1 MSTETDKEKSL
12 PLINA
17 LVSPLFPVLI
27 ALGLA
32 GNYFKFTI
40 FFNVDFVFGSIF
52 ALIILQKFGIRLGII
67 GAAIISS
74 GTWALWGHPYAIII
88 MTGEVAVV
96 GMLMHR
102 WKVNPVAADIVYWLC
117 LGIFLVYLFYHHA
130 MHIPMSSTLI
140 IMLKQS
146 LNGIVNALFARTAFL
161 IIENRL
167 YQKKFT
173 FREAIFNSVA
183 FFALCTALLIMA
195 LESRADYDRAEDE
208 IRQTLMRRSNRAVT
222 LIGEWIENRFTPV
235 VYLAKQASSMPT
247 KRIQPIIEQTL
258 ATQSDFLRMGLVD
271 AGAMTVAYAP
281 LMDELGHPNIGKN
294 FADRPYIPTLRQ
306 TLKPMLSEVVMGR
319 LGVPKPF
326 VSVLAPVVRNREY
339 AGYAIGVL
347 NFDKMSTFISA
358 VAGGGEVLF
367 SVLDRNGNIIVTN
380 RADQKAMTPL
390 SRGKGELI
398 KLDNTIAQWIPPAPL
413 NSSVMERWRKSFY
426 VIHAGIRNQEEWSL
440 VLEQPVAPY
449 QKALYDAYSLRFVVV
464 FCLLLVFLAIAEMFS
479 RRLAS
484 SIEQLNAASTD
495 LPAKLLSQETMT
507 WQDSAVLE
515 TSRLTMN
522 FRDMGQALQQKFRE
536 LEAARF
542 SLEVRVAERT
552 RELEAEMDVRRLAEA
567 RLQRL
572 AQEQETILNT
582 VNLGINFI
590 QNRVVQWSNRAHDQI
605 FGYGAGEALG
615 VRTKDWYVD
624 RDDYERVGRE
634 GYAQLATGDAYE
646 TEVKMQRKN
655 GEVFWARITGR
666 AVDPSDVAK
675 GAIWVVR
682 DISERKQSDAALR
695 KLSQAVEQSPA
706 VVVITDL
713 KGTIEYVNPKFSE
726 ITGYLR
732 SEAIGQNPRIL
743 KSGEMPSD
751 AYRELWTT
759 ITSGREWRGE
769 FHNRRKDGSLYW
781 EYASISPIRDADG
794 SITHYLAVK
803 EDITDRKQSE
813 VQIKQSLHEK
823 ETLLKEIH
831 HRVKNNMQVISSLLD
846 LQAQKI
852 QDATLITM
860 FQESQQ
866 RVKSMALVHEKL
878 YQTENLSRIDF
889 GDYISTLANELM
901 SVWHMDTQ
909 NVAIKT
915 TAISASL
922 DVDLAVPCA
931 LILNELVTNCCKYAF
946 PDDRRGTIEVDF
958 SQQGADYVLIV
969 RDNGIGLPSG
979 FNPEVSE
986 TLGLQLVSVLA
997 KQLRGSVRIN
1007 ARQGTEIIISFPAKG
1022 EVDGKTQN
1030 SNS

>member
-1 MSTETDKEKSL
+1 MKTPDR
-12 PLINA
+12 
-17 LVSPLFPVLI
+17 VSKAQNTIILLALI
-27 ALGLA
+27 ALGLM

-40 FFNVDFVFGSIF
+40 IFNVDFVFGSIF
-52 ALIILQKFGIRLGII
+52 ALIILQRFGLRLGII
-67 GAAIISS
+67 AAAIISS
-74 GTWALWGHPYAIII
+74 FTWVLWGHPYAIII

-96 GMLMHR
+96 GMLMRR
-102 WKVNPVAADIVYWLC
+102 WKINPVAADIVYWLC

-183 FFALCTALLIMA
+183 FFALCTAMLIMA
-195 LESRADYDRAEDE
+195 LESRADYDRVEDE
-208 IRQTLMRRSNRAVT
+208 IRLTLMRRSNRAAT
-222 LIGEWIENRFTPV
+222 LISNWIDDKFVPIV
-235 VYLAKQASSMPT
+235 HLAKQAQKYSPAQM
-247 KRIQPIIEQTL
+247 QPIIEQTL
-258 ATQSDFLRMGLVD
+258 ASQSDFLRMGIVD
-271 AGAMTVAYAP
+271 VNATIAAYSP
-281 LMDELGHPNIGKN
+281 LIDELGQRNIGKN
-294 FADRPYIPTLRQ
+294 FADRPYIPVLKKNK
-306 TLKPMLSEVVMGR
+306 KPMLSEVVMGR
-319 LGVPKPF
+319 IGVPKPF
-326 VSVLAPVVRNREY
+326 VSVLAPAVRNGEY

-347 NFDKMSTFISA
+347 DFDRMNAFISA
-358 VAGGGEVLF
+358 AAGGGEVLF

-380 RADQKAMTPL
+380 RAEQKAMTPL
-390 SRGKGELI
+390 SRGKGDLI
-398 KLDNTIAQWIPPAPL
+398 RLDDTIAQWVPPVPP

-426 VIHAGIRNQEEWSL
+426 VIHAGIGNQEEWSL

-495 LPAKLLSQETMT
+495 LPAKLLSGEAMT

-522 FRDMGQALQQKFRE
+522 FRDMEQALQQKFRE

-552 RELEAEMDVRRLAEA
+552 RELEAEMDVRRLAET

-572 AQEQETILNT
+572 SQEQETILNT

-605 FGYGAGEALG
+605 FGYAAGEALG
-615 VRTKDWYVD
+615 VRTENWYVD
-624 RDDYERVGRE
+624 RNDYERVGQE
-634 GYAQLATGDAYE
+634 GYAQLATGASYE

-655 GEVFWARITGR
+655 GEIFWARITGR
-666 AVDPSDVAK
+666 AVDAGDVAK
-675 GAIWVVR
+675 GTIWVVR

-713 KGTIEYVNPKFSE
+713 EGTIEYVNPKFSE
-726 ITGYLR
+726 ITGYAR

-743 KSGEMPSD
+743 KSGEMSSD
-751 AYRELWTT
+751 AYQELWAT

-794 SITHYLAVK
+794 NITHYLAIK
-803 EDITDRKQSE
+803 EDITDRKNAE
-813 VQIKQSLHEK
+813 AQIRQSLHEK
-823 ETLLKEIH
+823 EILLKEIH

-846 LQAQKI
+846 LQAHKI

-878 YQTENLSRIDF
+878 YQTENLSCIDF
-889 GDYISTLANELM
+889 GDFITTLANELM
-901 SVWHMDTQ
+901 SMWHMDTR

-915 TAISASL
+915 SAISASL
-922 DVDLAVPCA
+922 DVDAAVPCA

-946 PDDRRGTIEVDF
+946 PDDRPGSIEVDF
-958 SQQGADYVLIV
+958 YYKDSRYVLTV
-969 RDNGIGLPSG
+969 RDDGIGLPEG
-979 FNPEVSE
+979 FDPTASE

-997 KQLRGSVRIN
+997 KQLRGNVLLNSQN
-1007 ARQGTEIIISFPAKG
+1007 GTEVTVSFPATRR
-1022 EVDGKTQN
+1022 D
-1030 SNS
+1030 

>member
-1 MSTETDKEKSL
+1 MEIFDRASKVERIITFL
-12 PLINA
+12 A
-17 LVSPLFPVLI
+17 LT

-40 FFNVDFVFGSIF
+40 FFNVDFIFGSIF
-52 ALIILQKFGIRLGII
+52 ALIILLKFGLRLGVIA
-67 GAAIISS
+67 AAIISS
-74 GTWALWGHPYAIII
+74 VTWVLWSHPYAIII

-96 GMLMHR
+96 GMLIRR
-102 WKVNPVAADIVYWLC
+102 WKINPVAADIVYWLC
-117 LGIFLVYLFYHHA
+117 LGIFSVYLFYHHA

-195 LESRADYDRAEDE
+195 LESRSDYGRVEDE
-208 IRQTLMRRSNRAVT
+208 IRQTLMRRSNRAAT

-235 VYLAKQASSMPT
+235 VYLAKQASSMPPE
-247 KRIQPIIEQTL
+247 RIQPIIEQTL

-271 AGAMTVAYAP
+271 SAAMTVAYAP
-281 LMDELGHPNIGKN
+281 LMDELGQPNIGKN

-306 TLKPMLSEVVMGR
+306 TLNPMLSEVVMGR

-326 VSVLAPVVRNREY
+326 VSVLAPVVRNKEY

-347 NFDKMSTFISA
+347 NFDKMSAFISA
-358 VAGGGEVLF
+358 AAGGGEVLF

-380 RADQKAMTPL
+380 RPGQKPMTPL
-390 SRGKGELI
+390 SRGKGDLV
-398 KLDNTIAQWIPPAPL
+398 KLDNTIAQWVPPAPP

-426 VIHAGIRNQEEWSL
+426 VIHAGIGNQEEWSL

-449 QKALYDAYSLRFVVV
+449 QKDLYDAYSLRFLVV
-464 FCLLLVFLAIAEMFS
+464 FCLLLVFLAIAEIFS

-484 SIEQLNAASTD
+484 SIEQLNAASTN
-495 LPAKLLSQETMT
+495 LPAKLLSGEAMS

-515 TSRLTMN
+515 TSKLTTN
-522 FRDMGQALQQKFRE
+522 FRDMEQALQQKFQE
-536 LEAARF
+536 LVAERV
-542 SLEVRVAERT
+542 SLETRVAERT
-552 RELEAEMDVRRLAEA
+552 RELSAEMDIRRLAEA
-567 RLQRL
+567 QLQKL

-582 VNLGINFI
+582 VNLGINFL

-605 FGYGAGEALG
+605 FGYAAGEALG
-615 VRTKDWYVD
+615 VRTEDWYVD
-624 RDDYERVGRE
+624 RNDYERVGRE
-634 GYAQLATGDAYE
+634 GYAQLATGAAYE
-646 TEVKMQRKN
+646 TDVQMKRKN

-666 AVDPSDVAK
+666 AVDPSDAAK
-675 GAIWVVR
+675 GNIWVVR
-682 DISERKQSDAALR
+682 DITERRKSDAALR

-713 KGTIEYVNPKFSE
+713 EGTIEYVNPKFSE
-726 ITGYLR
+726 ITGYAR

-751 AYRELWTT
+751 AYRELWAT

-781 EYASISPIRDADG
+781 EFASISPIRNADG
-794 SITHYLAVK
+794 SITHYLAIK
-803 EDITDRKQSE
+803 EDVTDRKNAE
-813 VQIKQSLHEK
+813 AQIKQSLLDK
-823 ETLLKEIH
+823 EILLKEIH

-852 QDATLITM
+852 HDAALIAM

-878 YQTENLSRIDF
+878 YQTENLSCIDF
-889 GDYISTLANELM
+889 GDYIATLANELM
-901 SVWHMDTQ
+901 LMWHMDTR
-909 NVAIKT
+909 NVAMRT
-915 TAISASL
+915 SAISASL
-922 DVDLAVPCA
+922 DVDAAVPCA

-946 PDDRRGTIEVDF
+946 PDDRPGSIEVDF
-958 SQQGADYVLIV
+958 YRQDSCYVLTV
-969 RDNGIGLPSG
+969 RDDGIGLPEG
-979 FNPEVSE
+979 FDPAASE

-997 KQLRGSVRIN
+997 KQLRGNVLLNS
-1007 ARQGTEIIISFPAKG
+1007 QKGTEVTVSFPATRR
-1022 EVDGKTQN
+1022 D
-1030 SNS
+1030 